1 MCSTCDVSRFNSY
14 KGSRSEIF
22 FNTFREHGKTSLF
35 LETKDKRNFKLV
47 ASSGDGE
54 VSFTIYR
61 CPTCGGKL
69 Y

>member
-1 MCSTCDVSRFNSY
+1 MCSTCDVNRFNSY
-14 KGSRSEIF
+14 KSSRSEIF
-22 FNTFREHGKTSLF
+22 FNTLGTHGKTSLF

-47 ASSGDGE
+47 TSSGDGE

-61 CPTCGGKL
+61 CPTCGRKL

>member
-1 MCSTCDVSRFNSY
+1 MCSTCDVNRFNSY
-14 KGSRSEIF
+14 KSSRSEIF
-22 FNTFREHGKTSLF
+22 FNTLGTNGKISLF

-47 ASSGDGE
+47 ASSGNGE

-61 CPTCGGKL
+61 CPTCGRKL

>member
-1 MCSTCDVSRFNSY
+1 MCSTCNVNRFNSY
-14 KGSRSEIF
+14 KSSKSEIF
-22 FNTFREHGKTSLF
+22 FNNLGTHGKTSLF

-47 ASSGDGE
+47 TSSGDEE

-61 CPTCGGKL
+61 CPTCGRKL